1 MGTWTSGSHYVLFEK
16 ILLEN
21 FEKTS
26 PNILLIIF
34 EHKFQV
40 LLELLALD
48 FPDRH
53 QCGVFD
59 NRAKKSS
66 IDIGNSTE
74 HASSSDTAQSTA
86 YSDEEVPQKLDG
98 EKCSI
103 DEEVVLL
110 RQIRSC
116 VHKEQV

>member
-1 MGTWTSGSHYVLFEK
+1 MI
-16 ILLEN
+16 IL
-21 FEKTS
+21 K
-26 PNILLIIF
+26 
-34 EHKFQV
+34 HKFQV

-116 VHKEQV
+116 VHKEQVRI

>member
-1 MGTWTSGSHYVLFEK
+1 MFIT
-16 ILLEN
+16 
-21 FEKTS
+21 
-26 PNILLIIF
+26 IF
-34 EHKFQV
+34 EHEFQV

-74 HASSSDTAQSTA
+74 RASSSDTAQSTA

>member
-1 MGTWTSGSHYVLFEK
+1 M
-16 ILLEN
+16 
-21 FEKTS
+21 
-26 PNILLIIF
+26 
-34 EHKFQV
+34 
-40 LLELLALD
+40 D

-59 NRAKKSS
+59 HRSKKTA
-66 IDIGNSTE
+66 IDRGNSTGS
-74 HASSSDTAQSTA
+74 ASSSDTAQSTA

-110 RQIRSC
+110 RRIRTC
-116 VHKEQV
+116 VHQEQVILISISYVCTITYFLTPVIIFDCQTLPYRME

>member
-1 MGTWTSGSHYVLFEK
+1 M
-16 ILLEN
+16 
-21 FEKTS
+21 
-26 PNILLIIF
+26 
-34 EHKFQV
+34 FQV

-59 NRAKKSS
+59 NRSKKSS
-66 IDIGNSTE
+66 IQGNSTE
-74 HASSSDTAQSTA
+74 HASTSDTARSTA
-86 YSDEEVPQKLDG
+86 YGEEEVPQKLDG

-110 RQIRSC
+110 RRIRSC
-116 VHKEQV
+116 VHQEQVRRTFYYQLIQH